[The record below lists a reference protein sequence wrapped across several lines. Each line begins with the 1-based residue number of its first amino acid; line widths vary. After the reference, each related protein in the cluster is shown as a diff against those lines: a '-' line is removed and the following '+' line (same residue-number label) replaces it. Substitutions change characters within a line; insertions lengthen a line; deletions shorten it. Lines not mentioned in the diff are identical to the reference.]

1 MKISRK
7 LGAALFLPVIINPV
21 MEISCSSSPVMKK
34 KPVNILF
41 LLADDERAGTINS
54 LGNSEIITP
63 NLDKLVRKGTSF
75 THAYIMGGSQG
86 AVSVPSR
93 AMIMTGRFLSHLEK
107 TGTVIPEDQIML
119 CEVLKKAGYNTH
131 GIGKWHNGPESYAR
145 SFLSGSEIFFG
156 GMTDQFN
163 VNVWN
168 FDPSGK
174 YKADSVLNQPH
185 INKNKHSSELFAD
198 AAINFLK
205 NYKKDKPFFLYVAF
219 TSPHDPRKM
228 PPEYLKMYDT
238 AKIKLPPN
246 FMPQHNF
253 DNGELKVRDELLAGF
268 PRTIP
273 EIKGH
278 IRDYYA
284 MITHL
289 DAQIGRIIDA
299 LKESGEYENTIIIF
313 SGDNG
318 LALGQHGLMGKQNV
332 YEHSVGVP
340 LIWSGPGIPEN
351 QKRDAFVYLLDIYPT
366 ICEIIGIKVPD
377 SVDGTSIKQCIL
389 DKNAQ
394 IRTSLYFSY
403 RDFQRSVR
411 DREYKLIEYNV
422 SGKRTTQLFNIGA
435 DPWEK
440 NNLAD
445 DPEYRNK
452 LKSMRKAML
461 EQKKLTDDN
470 GPFWE
475 GIDFIKETDS
485 LY

>member
-1 MKISRK
+1 
-7 LGAALFLPVIINPV
+7 
-21 MEISCSSSPVMKK
+21 
-34 KPVNILF
+34 
-41 LLADDERAGTINS
+41 
-54 LGNSEIITP
+54 
-63 NLDKLVRKGTSF
+63 
-75 THAYIMGGSQG
+75 
-86 AVSVPSR
+86 
-93 AMIMTGRFLSHLEK
+93 
-107 TGTVIPEDQIML
+107 
-119 CEVLKKAGYNTH
+119 
-131 GIGKWHNGPESYAR
+131 
-145 SFLSGSEIFFG
+145 
-156 GMTDQFN
+156 
-163 VNVWN
+163 
-168 FDPSGK
+168 
-174 YKADSVLNQPH
+174 
-185 INKNKHSSELFAD
+185 
-198 AAINFLK
+198 
-205 NYKKDKPFFLYVAF
+205 
-219 TSPHDPRKM
+219 M